1 MNKLLYPFIF
11 SLALFACNNQ
21 KKLVD
26 LKNNEAFVEAMTEN
40 QNSFYFINTDSYPKD
55 RKVLPVGIFDS
66 GIGGLTVMDAII
78 NFDKFNNTDL
88 SPGSDSIKDFV
99 NERFIYLADQ
109 ANMPYSNYVE
119 VGKENLLA
127 EHVLKDVQFL
137 IGNKYY
143 SSNNSGI
150 YETDK
155 LAVKSIVIACNTAT
169 AYGKAKIDELID
181 ITGLNIKIIGVIDAG
196 CLGAYHALSN
206 DKDAVVGIFATP
218 ATVAANAYPKTLQKI
233 LKENGF
239 KANIKTYQQGGKGL
253 HESIDEDLQFIDKEL
268 TKPSLDYI
276 GPSLQNDK
284 YPLKKELLTF
294 YNFNTE
300 SNGILLNKES
310 LELSDTIQIN
320 SVENYVRYHIVS
332 LLETIKEKDIN
343 MPLKSIILGCT
354 HYPYVVDTI
363 NTVLNELRQ
372 LKINGERPYKNI
384 LVNKV
389 ELIDPAQNTAKELFE
404 YLKENKLLNAEN
416 EQIIKTDQFY
426 ISKANLN
433 NPKVETENGKL
444 TYNYKYIVR
453 KPNDIQEYIKVVPFN
468 HTSISNEILLNI
480 KHKLPETYK
489 EIEEYIKTLKNKKR
503 NDAY

>member
-1 MNKLLYPFIF
+1 MYKIILLIFILV
-11 SLALFACNNQ
+11 SIFACDNQ

-26 LKNNEAFVEAMTEN
+26 LKENEAFVEAMTESK
-40 QNSFYFINTDSYPKD
+40 NSFYYINTNSYPSN
-55 RKVLPVGIFDS
+55 RKKLPIGIFDS

-78 NFDKFNNTDL
+78 NFDRFNNTDL
-88 SPGSDSIKDFV
+88 SYGTDSLKDFI
-99 NERFIYLADQ
+99 NEQFIYLADQ
-109 ANMPYSNYVE
+109 ANMPYSNYAE

-137 IGNKYY
+137 MGNKYY
-143 SSNNSGI
+143 SSNSSKN
-150 YETDK
+150 YEADK
-155 LAVKSIVIACNTAT
+155 QAVKTIVIACNTAT
-169 AYGKAKIDELID
+169 AYGKAKVDELIN
-181 ITGLNIKIIGVIDAG
+181 ITGLNIKVIGVIDAG
-196 CLGAYHALSN
+196 CQGAIDAL
-206 DKDAVVGIFATP
+206 KDGKNGIIAIFATP
-218 ATVAANAYPKTLQKI
+218 ATVAANAYPKTLQKV
-233 LKENGF
+233 LQENGF
-239 KANIKTYQQGGKGL
+239 NANIKTYQQGGKGL
-253 HESIDEDLQFIDKEL
+253 HESIDEDLQFINKEL

-294 YNFNTE
+294 YNFNTA
-300 SNGILLNKES
+300 NNNLLFNKENLGS
-310 LELSDTIQIN
+310 SDTIQIN

-332 LLETIKEKDIN
+332 LLETIREKDAN

-372 LKINGERPYKNI
+372 LKINGKQAYKNI

-404 YLKENKLLNAEN
+404 YLKENKLLNTEN

-444 TYNYKYIVR
+444 TYNYKYLVR
-453 KPNDIQEYIKVVPFN
+453 EANDIQEYIKVVPFN
-468 HTSISNEILLNI
+468 NKSISNDILLNI
-480 KHKLPETYK
+480 KNQLPETYK
-489 EIEEYIKTLKNKKR
+489 KIEAYIETSKK
-503 NDAY
+503 